1 MKRPALLLLL
11 LLLTGACRSTP
22 ATGAAANQPPLD
34 VQAASV
40 RRATVPNS
48 LTLVGTLN
56 AQERIAVS
64 PEAGGI
70 VAEIAVD
77 FGDPVAHGALLL
89 RLNDTEAALR
99 AAAAR
104 AGVAQADAV
113 LVQAKS
119 AYERATGL
127 LQQKV
132 LSKDAF
138 DAATRE
144 LRVAEA
150 NRDAAATQLALADKH
165 VTDTVLHSPVD
176 GFVAARHVSVGQYVA
191 PYTPVFD
198 LVVTNPLKLRVEVPE
213 RFAGPVRV
221 GLAVVVEVE
230 AFPGEQFA
238 GVVSR
243 VGSALDA
250 ATRTLPV
257 ESAIP
262 NPDARLKPGLFAQ
275 ARLDLGAQEALV
287 VPRAAIDTFAGIH
300 RAFVIHTDGN
310 VEGRTITP
318 GLDHGEEVV
327 VQTGLA
333 ADETV
338 AVSHLERLADGV
350 RVNPIR
356 QPTS

>member
-1 MKRPALLLLL
+1 MKHLASVLLLLP
-11 LLLTGACRSTP
+11 LTGACRSAP
-22 ATGAAANQPPLD
+22 ATGAAASQPPLD

-40 RRATVPNS
+40 RRTTVPNG

-56 AQERIAVS
+56 AQERVAVS

-77 FGDPVAHGALLL
+77 FGDAVGRGALLL
-89 RLNDTEAALR
+89 RLDDTEAALR

-119 AYERATGL
+119 AYDRATGL
-127 LQQKV
+127 LKQQV
-132 LSKDAF
+132 VSKDGF
-138 DAATRE
+138 DSATRE

-150 NRDAAATQLALADKH
+150 NRDAAATQLALANKH
-165 VTDTVLHSPVD
+165 VSDTVLHSPVD

-213 RFAGPVRV
+213 RFVGPLRAGLSVT
-221 GLAVVVEVE
+221 VEVE

-238 GVVSR
+238 GTVSR

-262 NPDARLKPGLFAQ
+262 NPDARLKPGQFAHVH
-275 ARLDLGAQEALV
+275 LDLGAQEALV

-300 RAFVIHTDGN
+300 RAFVIHADGS

-318 GLDHGEEVV
+318 GPDLGEEVV
-327 VQTGLA
+327 VQAGLT

-338 AVSHLERLADGV
+338 AVSQLERLADGV
-350 RVNPIR
+350 RVNPIA
-356 QPTS
+356 QPPS

>member
-1 MKRPALLLLL
+1 MKRVASLLLLL
-11 LLLTGACRSTP
+11 PLTGACRGAPTAGI
-22 ATGAAANQPPLD
+22 ATNQPPLD

-40 RRATVPNS
+40 RRATVPNN

-56 AQERIAVS
+56 AQERVALS

-70 VAEIAVD
+70 VAEIAAD
-77 FGDPVAHGALLL
+77 LGDAVGRGAVLL
-89 RLNDTEAALR
+89 RLDDTEASLR

-113 LVQAKS
+113 LVQAKA

-132 LSKDAF
+132 VSKDGF
-138 DAATRE
+138 DGATRE

-150 NRDAAATQLALADKH
+150 NRDAAGTQLALANKN
-165 VTDTVLHSPVD
+165 VTDAVLRSPVN
-176 GFVAARHVSVGQYVA
+176 GFVAARHVSAGQYVS

-198 LVVTNPLKLRVEVPE
+198 VVVTNPLKLRVEVPE
-213 RFAGPVRV
+213 RFAGAVRA
-221 GLAVVVEVE
+221 GLTVTVEVE

-238 GVVSR
+238 GTVSR
-243 VGSALDA
+243 VGAAVDA

-257 ESAIP
+257 ESVIP
-262 NPDARLKPGLFAQ
+262 NPDARLKPGQFAQ
-275 ARLDLGAQEALV
+275 VRLDLGAQEALV

-300 RAFVIHTDGN
+300 RAFVIHVDGN
-310 VEGRTITP
+310 VEGRTIEP
-318 GLDHGEEVV
+318 GPDLGEEVV
-327 VQTGLA
+327 VQAGLSG
-333 ADETV
+333 DETV

-350 RVNPIR
+350 RVNPIH
-356 QPTS
+356 QPAS

>member
-1 MKRPALLLLL
+1 MKHVAALLLLL
-11 LLLTGACRSTP
+11 PLTGACRGAP
-22 ATGAAANQPPLD
+22 ANGAATTPPALD
-34 VQAASV
+34 VQAARV
-40 RRATVPNS
+40 RRATVPNG

-56 AQERIAVS
+56 AQERVAVS

-77 FGDPVAHGALLL
+77 FGDAVGRGALLL
-89 RLNDTEAALR
+89 RLDDAEASLR

-119 AYERATGL
+119 AYERAIGL

-150 NRDAAATQLALADKH
+150 NRDAAEAQLALANKH
-165 VTDTVLHSPVD
+165 VSDTVLRSPVD

-198 LVVTNPLKLRVEVPE
+198 LVVTNPLKLRVELPE
-213 RFAGPVRV
+213 RFVGPVRA
-221 GLAVVVEVE
+221 GLAVTLEVE
-230 AFPGEQFA
+230 AFPDEQFV
-238 GVVSR
+238 GTVSR

-262 NPDARLKPGLFAQ
+262 NPDGRLKPGQFARV
-275 ARLDLGAQEALV
+275 RLDLGVQDALV

-300 RAFVIHTDGN
+300 RAFVIRPDGT
-310 VEGRTITP
+310 VEGRTVTP
-318 GLDHGEEVV
+318 GPDLGEEVV
-327 VQTGLA
+327 VQAGLT

-338 AVSHLERLADGV
+338 AVSHLEQLADGV
-350 RVNPIR
+350 RVNPVAA
-356 QPTS
+356 PPS